1 MKTAKELNTA
11 HDAREAA
18 KVRPKKPEYNFEPL
32 QAVINKW
39 IKL

>member
-1 MKTAKELNTA
+1 MKTAKELNQA

-32 QAVINKW
+32 AQVIKEWMNR
-39 IKL
+39 